1 MKAVELAASR
11 KDGWRNILITLI
23 DLGTGVNEMVR
34 RRVGFG
40 SAVYIRRI
48 IT

>member
-1 MKAVELAASR
+1 VGELDQIEKKR
-11 KDGWRNILITLI
+11 CNIPIGLI

-40 SAVYIRRI
+40 SAVYIRRT